1 MISLPPPAITGTVSL
16 EEAISMR
23 RTVRSY
29 RPRPLDLRQLS
40 QLLWAT
46 HGVIDPVEGRRA
58 IPSAG
63 ALYPLEVYVAT
74 GKEGVEG
81 LEAGVYHFLPEDHA
95 LEMILSGDRRR
106 EVAEASLW
114 QMWMAEAPVTFVIAA
129 EYARTTVKYRE
140 RGTRYVLMEVGH
152 AAQNLFL
159 QSVALG
165 LGAGIVGA
173 FYDDQVANALGLP
186 PEHEPLLLMPV
197 GHPR

>member
-1 MISLPPPAITGTVSL
+1 MISLPPPAITGTMSL
-16 EEAISMR
+16 EEAISRR
-23 RTVRSY
+23 RTVRAY
-29 RPRPLDLRQLS
+29 RPLPLDLQQLS

-46 HGVIDPVEGRRA
+46 HGVIDPVEGRKA

-74 GKEGVEG
+74 GKEGVKG

-114 QMWMAEAPVTFVIAA
+114 QMWMAEAPVTFAIAA
-129 EYARTTVKYRE
+129 DYARTTAKYRE
-140 RGTRYVLMEVGH
+140 RGIRYVLMEVGH

-173 FYDDQVANALGLP
+173 FYDDQVTNALGLP

-197 GHPR
+197 GHPK